1 MPSWVKN
8 EDKWAKAK
16 EIVKKEYDLSEKDG
30 DKFWKLVAGVYKQMG
45 GKVAST
51 RLRKNAAAEIQE
63 HILLTSPLY
72 NPLGKGEDDSEFK
85 DSDAKSYEQ
94 WFNKNTLEQAEK
106 RHSEESN

>member
-16 EIVKKEYDLSEKDG
+16 EIVKEEYNLSEKDE

-45 GKVAST
+45 GKVGST
-51 RLRKNAAAEIQE
+51 RLKQKVAAEIQE

-85 DSDAKSYEQ
+85 DSDKKSYEQ
-94 WFNKNTLEQAEK
+94 WFNRNTLKQN
-106 RHSEESN
+106 EERNKDKNN